1 MTHKK
6 LVAYII
12 AGEPSG
18 DQLGAKLMAS
28 LKMQTKNQID
38 FKGIG
43 GLSMESQGLQSL
55 FPMSDISLMGF
66 VEVVP
71 HLKNILTRLK
81 ETIADIKKTK
91 PDVLITIDCPGFSLR
106 VAKKVKKIGI
116 PVIHYSVPSVWGW
129 RPGRAKKYAKILTHA
144 MALFPFEPSY
154 FVKEGLPCTFVGHP
168 LVEMGI
174 GQAAGSS
181 FRKKYKI
188 PATATV
194 LCLLPGSRLNE
205 VKKLLPVFKE
215 ALMKLKKKKKDFYI
229 VIPTLPFLRELVEEA
244 VLSWKIPSIIT
255 IDQHEKYQAMAAS
268 NIALAASGTVSLEL
282 ALAGVP
288 MVITYKVNPM
298 TAWIVRKLIRVRHVC
313 LVNII
318 LGKRVVP
325 ELLQEN
331 CDPHLIAEE
340 LQILLQA
347 KPAQE
352 QMKAFKELEGLL
364 QNGRELPSTL
374 AAKVVLNV
382 TKEHHQN
389 VCNF

>member
-6 LVAYII
+6 LIAYII

-28 LKMQTKNQID
+28 LKKQTKNQVD

-43 GLSMESQGLQSL
+43 GLAMENEGLQSL
-55 FPMSDISLMGF
+55 FPMGDISLMGF
-66 VEVVP
+66 VEIVP
-71 HLKNILTRLK
+71 HLTNILGRLK

-106 VAKKVKKIGI
+106 VAKKVKKLGI

-168 LVEMGI
+168 LVEMEI
-174 GQAAGSS
+174 GQATGDN

-188 PATATV
+188 PSNATV
-194 LCLLPGSRLNE
+194 LCLLPGSRVAE

-215 ALMKLKKKKKDFYI
+215 ALMKLREKKKDFYI
-229 VIPTLPFLRELVEEA
+229 IIPTLPFLRDLVEEE
-244 VLSWKIPSIIT
+244 VLSWKIPTIIT
-255 IDQHEKYQAMAAS
+255 IDQQEKYQAMVAS
-268 NIALAASGTVSLEL
+268 TIALAASGTVSLEL

-318 LGKRVVP
+318 LGKAVVP
-325 ELLQEN
+325 ELLQEK

-340 LQILLQA
+340 LQNLLQI
-347 KPAQE
+347 KSAQE
-352 QMKAFKELEGLL
+352 QVKAFKELESLL

-374 AAKVVLNV
+374 AAKVVLDV
-382 TKEHHQN
+382 TENSRQRA
-389 VCNF
+389 